1 MCLCVCH
8 KVKQMDLV
16 GGGSQKLSTTHCVSL
31 NPLSSYLCP
40 RIASCLWLMF
50 ISLAAQSQRK
60 FHVMERGHCLLVW
73 SSNLLW
79 YHQTNP
85 VLPLWKCPFSSTS
98 CVVAFGPCKSWDQ
111 ASFRS
116 WWNLH
121 RLHRNNKLMN
131 IHSKLVS
138 KRVTLSFPLYLCL
151 STKNAHTILM
161 TLFMAWTYPVYH
173 HLITFVH
180 WSLLAKLPILRQVL
194 RVLKTSMAG
203 NNFSTKSFSLLSCT
217 WKTPGWK
224 HGQIPLKIVKLQQF
238 EVLQMLC
245 KN

>member
-1 MCLCVCH
+1 
-8 KVKQMDLV
+8 
-16 GGGSQKLSTTHCVSL
+16 
-31 NPLSSYLCP
+31 
-40 RIASCLWLMF
+40 
-50 ISLAAQSQRK
+50 
-60 FHVMERGHCLLVW
+60 MERGHCLLVW
-73 SSNLLW
+73 SSNLLS

-85 VLPLWKCPFSSTS
+85 VLPLWTCPFSATS

-151 STKNAHTILM
+151 SKKNAHTILM

-173 HLITFVH
+173 TLSRLYIGRSWQSSLSCGKFFGFWTPARLETTF
-180 WSLLAKLPILRQVL
+180 RQNPSVFW
-194 RVLKTSMAG
+194 VVPGTHQAGSMAKFHQ
-203 NNFSTKSFSLLSCT
+203 NSEAPAVWSTSNAV
-217 WKTPGWK
+217 
-224 HGQIPLKIVKLQQF
+224 QELKAVS
-238 EVLQMLC
+238 
-245 KN
+245 

>member
-173 HLITFVH
+173 HLITF
-180 WSLLAKLPILRQVL
+180 
-194 RVLKTSMAG
+194 
-203 NNFSTKSFSLLSCT
+203 CT
-217 WKTPGWK
+217 LVAPGKAPYPAASSSGFENQRGWK
-224 HGQIPLKIVKLQQF
+224 QLFDKILQSS
-238 EVLQMLC
+238 ELYLE
-245 KN
+245 NTRLEAWPNST